1 MSNKTLDDLINIKAE
16 ILEKLKAINNNKNNE
31 AYKNLKNEY
40 IKVQLKIRYLT
51 NEDYRN
57 FKKDYRKTYYINNK
71 ANLNNLISV

>member
-1 MSNKTLDDLINIKAE
+1 MSNTLDDLINTKAE

-40 IKVQLKIRYLT
+40 IRIHYRIRYLT

-57 FKKDYRKTYYINNK
+57 YKKDYTKSYYLYNK
-71 ANLNNLISV
+71 YGVFNV